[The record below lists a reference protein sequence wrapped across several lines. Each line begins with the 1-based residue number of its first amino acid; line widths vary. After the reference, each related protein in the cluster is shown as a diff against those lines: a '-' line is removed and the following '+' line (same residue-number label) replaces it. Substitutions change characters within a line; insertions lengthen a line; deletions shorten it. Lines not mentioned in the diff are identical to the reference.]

1 MIFFAKTLPKFT
13 AMIFLALAFPAMVF
27 FAPNVNAATTS
38 SQGNGIRV
46 SPVRTDVSIEKGAT
60 KTLTVSVM
68 NMTGSSMT
76 LRPVEN
82 DFIAGDEQGHPAL
95 ILKDDQYAPT
105 HSLKRFMVPV
115 PDFTINPGESHLV
128 SVTINVPSDAQP
140 GGYFGA
146 IRYVPVINSKA
157 VQVVNSS
164 VASLILLTVPGPTTH
179 ELILTN
185 FDIKQKGKVSGN
197 FDSPDG
203 INLGLRFEN
212 KGNVQEAPFG
222 QVQVLKGDKLIYS
235 SNFNQTDPKDE
246 VLPDSARRWDVP
258 LKNLGKFGKY
268 TVSGTFSY
276 ANGKSIQISKSF
288 WIIPKILVAGV
299 VGAIIVLLLI
309 FFGIRSFLRSYKRRI
324 LRSHR

>member
-1 MIFFAKTLPKFT
+1 MKLFRRLRKRLFISIVFAVATLAVP
-13 AMIFLALAFPAMVF
+13 LLSLGSVY
-27 FAPNVNAATTS
+27 AAVTTT
-38 SQGNGIRV
+38 GNGVRV
-46 SPVRTDVSIEKGAT
+46 SPVRTDVSIAPGAS
-60 KTLTVSVM
+60 KIVQISVT
-68 NMTGSSMT
+68 NMTGNVMT
-76 LRPVEN
+76 LHPIEN

-95 ILKDDQYAPT
+95 ILDQDKYAPT
-105 HSLKRFMVPV
+105 HSLKRFMMPL
-115 PDFTINPGESHLV
+115 DNFKLEPGEIRAVNLE
-128 SVTINVPSDAQP
+128 INVPPSAQA

-146 IRYVPVINSKA
+146 IRFLPVNKTTDP
-157 VQVVNSS
+157 QVVDSS
-164 VASLILLTVPGPTTH
+164 VASLVLLTVPGPTTH

-203 INLGLRFEN
+203 IELGLRFEN

-258 LKNLGKFGKY
+258 LKHLGKFGKY
-268 TVSGTFSY
+268 KVSGVFTYS
-276 ANGKSIQISKSF
+276 NGKSIQVEKTF

-324 LRSHR
+324 LRAHR